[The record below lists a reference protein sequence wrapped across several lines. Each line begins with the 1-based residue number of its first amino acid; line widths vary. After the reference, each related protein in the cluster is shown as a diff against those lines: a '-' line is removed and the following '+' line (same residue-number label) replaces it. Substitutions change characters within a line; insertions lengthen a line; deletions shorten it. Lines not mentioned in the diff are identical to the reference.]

1 LKFALGR
8 RRPVGSLCR
17 SSPPSSSSSEVA
29 SALGGVIRT
38 YEGGIKPRYVAFST
52 KRVAVKGEEPSAR
65 RAVGALDEGA
75 TIEPI
80 RSPFDRVARPEFH
93 FVPYQEKTSNLDRFR
108 SPFDRNARSQS

>member
-17 SSPPSSSSSEVA
+17 SSPPSSSLSSEVA
-29 SALGGVIRT
+29 SALGGVIST
-38 YEGGIKPRYVAFST
+38 YEGGTKPRYVAFST

-65 RAVGALDEGA
+65 REVGALDEGA

-80 RSPFDRVARPEFH
+80 RSPFDRVARSE
-93 FVPYQEKTSNLDRFR
+93 S
-108 SPFDRNARSQS
+108 